1 MALVELARLNR
12 AGFEAGHRRCSTCRR
27 ESAVRN
33 GYRSRVKLGGRRIL
47 AVGSA
52 ATLALGVALVPAGC
66 SPKPDNSSGPRAATA
81 PQCPTAPV
89 TVAVSVSQWGQ
100 IVSTLGGN
108 CATVT
113 TVLASS
119 SIDPHDYEPS
129 PADATSFFHARL
141 VVVNGAGYD
150 SWAVKLAAA
159 SAPQALVVSAAAVT
173 KTPDGA
179 NPHLWYS
186 PPAVTAVADAVT
198 AALTRLSPSA
208 ADYFGAQRSTFTAGL
223 APYTNLIAKLKS
235 AAAGKSYAATESVFD
250 YMAAALDLLDKT
262 PEGYRRAATNET
274 DPSPADIEAFRA
286 ALAGHRVDVL
296 IYNAQTQGP
305 VQEKIRATAQQSG
318 VPIVSIT
325 ETPPSGQ
332 VSFESWQV
340 GQLDRLAEAL
350 GVPA

>member
-1 MALVELARLNR
+1 M
-12 AGFEAGHRRCSTCRR
+12 
-27 ESAVRN
+27 
-33 GYRSRVKLGGRRIL
+33 LGGLRLL
-47 AVGSA
+47 ALGSA
-52 ATLALGVALVPAGC
+52 ATLALSIALVLAGC
-66 SPKPDNSSGPRAATA
+66 STKPNKTVGGPASTA
-81 PQCPTAPV
+81 PPCPTAPI

-119 SIDPHDYEPS
+119 SVDPHDYEPS
-129 PADATSFFHARL
+129 PADAKSFLHASL

-150 SWAVKLAAA
+150 AWAAKLAAA
-159 SAPQALVVSAAAVT
+159 SAPHALLVSAATVT
-173 KTPDGA
+173 KTPVGA

-208 ADYFGAQRSTFTAGL
+208 ADYFAAQRSTFTARL
-223 APYTNLIAKLKS
+223 APYTDLIGRLKPAVS
-235 AAAGKSYAATESVFD
+235 GKSYAATESVFD
-250 YMAAALDLLDKT
+250 YMAAALGLVDRT
-262 PEGYRRAATNET
+262 PDGYRRAATNET
-274 DPSPADIEAFRA
+274 DPSPSDIEGFRT

-296 IYNAQTQGP
+296 IYNTQTQGA

-325 ETPPSGQ
+325 ETLPSGQ
-332 VSFESWQV
+332 PSFESWQV

>member
-1 MALVELARLNR
+1 MI
-12 AGFEAGHRRCSTCRR
+12 
-27 ESAVRN
+27 
-33 GYRSRVKLGGRRIL
+33 LGGQRIL
-47 AVGSA
+47 ALGSA
-52 ATLALGVALVPAGC
+52 AALALGLAVVPAGC
-66 SPKPDNSSGPRAATA
+66 FPKPNKSSGPGDATA
-81 PQCPTAPV
+81 PRCPTAPV
-89 TVAVSVSQWGQ
+89 TVVVSVSQWGQ

-119 SIDPHDYEPS
+119 AVDPHDYEPS
-129 PADATSFFHARL
+129 PADTKMFLHARL

-150 SWAVKLAAA
+150 AWAAKLAAA

-173 KTPDGA
+173 KTPNGA

-198 AALTRLSPSA
+198 AALTRLSPMA
-208 ADYFGAQRSTFTAGL
+208 ADYFAAQRSTFTVGL
-223 APYTNLIAKLKS
+223 APYTDLIGRLKR

-250 YMAAALDLLDKT
+250 YMAAALDLVDKT
-262 PEGYRRAATNET
+262 PDGYRRAVTNES
-274 DPSPADIEAFRA
+274 DPSPTDIEAFRA

-305 VQEKIRATAQQSG
+305 VQEKIRVTAQQHG
-318 VPIVSIT
+318 VPIVGIT
-325 ETPPSGQ
+325 ETLPSGR

-340 GQLDRLAEAL
+340 DQLDRLAQAL